1 MLYPFMASERGR
13 KEYVCDKE
21 NVLVANLPLNKF
33 IKLWNKIK
41 SLIRSVNTL

>member
-1 MLYPFMASERGR
+1 MASERGR

-41 SLIRSVNTL
+41 SLIKSVNTL

>member
-1 MLYPFMASERGR
+1 MASERGR

-33 IKLWNKIK
+33 IKL
-41 SLIRSVNTL
+41 